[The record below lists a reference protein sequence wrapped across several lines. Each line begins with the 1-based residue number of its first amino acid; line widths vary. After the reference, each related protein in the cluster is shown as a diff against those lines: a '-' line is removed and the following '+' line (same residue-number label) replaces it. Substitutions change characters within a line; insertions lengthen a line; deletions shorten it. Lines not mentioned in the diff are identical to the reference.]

1 MAGENKGLLID
12 TFPKRPGEEI
22 RITVEEFQGRMRVNI
37 RTWWQNDFG
46 EWRPGKQGIS
56 LTPDQMR
63 ALLQALPR
71 ADQALKDEG
80 L

>member
-1 MAGENKGLLID
+1 MLIA
-12 TFPKRPGEEI
+12 TVPKRPGEEI
-22 RITVEEFQGRMRVNI
+22 RVAVEEYQGRMRVNI

-63 ALLQALPR
+63 ALMAALPA
-71 ADQALKDEG
+71 ADETLKEEG

>member
-1 MAGENKGLLID
+1 MLIA
-12 TFPKRPGEEI
+12 TVPKRPGEEI
-22 RITVEEFQGRMRVNI
+22 RVTVEEYQGRMRVNI

-56 LTPDQMR
+56 LTADQMR
-63 ALLQALPR
+63 ALMAALPA
-71 ADQALKDEG
+71 ADETLKEEG